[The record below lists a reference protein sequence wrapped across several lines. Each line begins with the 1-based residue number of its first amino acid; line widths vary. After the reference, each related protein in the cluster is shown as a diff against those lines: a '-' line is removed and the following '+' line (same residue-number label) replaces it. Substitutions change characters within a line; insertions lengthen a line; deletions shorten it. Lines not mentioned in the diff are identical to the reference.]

1 MKQIDAIQVLRALAA
16 LMIVL
21 SHAQNDVLR
30 EAVMNGLTFTR
41 FELLPW
47 DSGVDLFF
55 VISGFIMVYSSQRL
69 FATSGAAGTF
79 IGRRVIRIV
88 PLYWIITA
96 IALLMLGYV
105 AFVEQKHPFPSISE
119 IAASLGFFPFAR
131 PIDGQPRPIVDLGWT
146 LNYEMFFYV
155 VFAIF
160 ISFRRDVA
168 IAAVALSLACG
179 ICLGAFFHPK
189 AVALA
194 YWSDPIVFEFVL
206 GMLVAR
212 IWLSGFRLKRWMVLL
227 FVVAG
232 MSVLFRDLDGMTT
245 IGALNSD
252 PNGFMRLFGAG
263 LPMLAVFAAIVLAE
277 PAFMTRTRLG
287 RFFALLGNASY
298 ALYLFH
304 PLAIIFDRKAYLAFG
319 LEKAA
324 GFWPLIAAE
333 VVMAIGLALIVH
345 LFIEKPISV
354 RLHGWF
360 VNKRPKVQ
368 RRVPK
373 QPPKIGEIPL

>member
-69 FATSGAAGTF
+69 FATPGAAGTF
-79 IGRRVIRIV
+79 IGRRLIRIV

-105 AFVEQKHPFPSISE
+105 AFFEKKHPFPSISE
-119 IAASLGFFPFAR
+119 ITASLGFFPFAR

-212 IWLSGFRLKRWMVLL
+212 IWLSGFRLNRWLVLL
-227 FVVAG
+227 LVVAG
-232 MSVLFRDLDGMTT
+232 MGVLVQDLDGMTT

-304 PLAIIFDRKAYLAFG
+304 PLAIIFDRKAYFAFG
-319 LEKAA
+319 LEKAI

-345 LFIEKPISV
+345 LFIEKPISAP
-354 RLHGWF
+354 LHGWF
-360 VNKRPKVQ
+360 VNKRPKIQ
-368 RRVPK
+368 RRVPE